1 MHVIYS
7 PLRLYNYIGHRL
19 VPCIWIPPSGPILVR
34 LSRAILHA
42 TGKYSVGLLIVYQ
55 ARPRMPSKILPR
67 RQQEES
73 AWILHPA
80 SVRVI
85 HQSPGW
91 LSSNAMG
98 RFGRT
103 TNFSVGTQSLSIDKP
118 CGSRNP
124 RVYQIINSG
133 PQKNVDL

>member
-85 HQSPGW
+85 ISLQGGSLVMQWDASGEPPILVLEPKVYRLINLVVLETPGFIK
-91 LSSNAMG
+91 S
-98 RFGRT
+98 
-103 TNFSVGTQSLSIDKP
+103 
-118 CGSRNP
+118 
-124 RVYQIINSG
+124 
-133 PQKNVDL
+133 